1 MKSLILVAHGSR
13 RKVSNIEIIQIA
25 TQLKLQVADTYQ
37 HTGHAFLELAQP
49 SIPDA
54 IEQAI
59 QAGATEVTV
68 LPYFLSAGRE
78 GSEAVPAFDS
88 QKQQQHPAVSFK
100 LAPYLGG
107 AKGIIDLLAAISK
120 QH

>member
-68 LPYFLSAGRE
+68 LPYFLSAGRHV
-78 GSEAVPAFDS
+78 SEDVPALVS